1 MCRRTR
7 SFLPLLLLMLATPAC
22 GGPAWLEDVEADTP
36 LRLSE
41 VGLFS
46 DVGALAPADRVVDY
60 EPNWPLW
67 SSGTDKQRLVH
78 VPEGAKVDTA
88 KAEGWDFPPGTVL
101 AKTFSL
107 PGGAPIET
115 RLIFRRE
122 AGWEYAAY
130 LWNEAG
136 SDADLLEGNWLEAK
150 MDLQDPSGEPFPY
163 TVPARLDCRT
173 CHETSQGK
181 TGTPVLGLGPLQLP
195 ASLVEAPFFDGPAP
209 TASVEGRSGPETE
222 ALGYFVGNCIAC
234 HNDGS
239 GENAAF
245 SLYPDVAVANSVD
258 HPTESETGEGIRVV
272 PGDPESSVVFISVV
286 RAGEPGYMGPFKV
299 MPPLAITRVDPAAE
313 AILSE
318 WILGL
323 PAAGAGP

>member
-1 MCRRTR
+1 MSRRTL
-7 SFLPLLLLMLATPAC
+7 SLLLVLMLPAC
-22 GGPAWLEDVEADTP
+22 GGPAWIDDVEADLP
-36 LRLSE
+36 SRLSG

-46 DVGALAPADRVVDY
+46 DVGSLAPAGGLVAY

-78 VPEGAKVDTA
+78 VPEGAAVDTE
-88 KAEGWDFPPGTVL
+88 KPGGWEFPQGTVL

-122 AGWEYAAY
+122 ARWEYAAY
-130 LWNEAG
+130 LWDEDG
-136 SDADLLEGNWLEAK
+136 SDADLLAGNWLEAPL
-150 MDLQDPSGEPFPY
+150 DLHDTAGEPFPY

-173 CHETSQGK
+173 CHETSQAE

-195 ASLVEAPFFDGPAP
+195 ESLVDAPFFDSPAP
-209 TASVEGRSGPETE
+209 TTAVEGRSEPETK
-222 ALGYFVGNCIAC
+222 ALGYFVGNCITC
-234 HNDGS
+234 HNGGS

-245 SLYPDVAVANSVD
+245 SLYPDVAVDNTVD

-272 PGDPESSVVFISVV
+272 PGDPESSVVFISVA
-286 RAGEPGYMGPFKV
+286 RAGEPGYTGPFKA
-299 MPPLAITRVDPAAE
+299 MPPIGITRVDPAAE
-313 AILSE
+313 G
-318 WILGL
+318 ILGGWIEQL
-323 PAAGAGP
+323 AAGGAGP